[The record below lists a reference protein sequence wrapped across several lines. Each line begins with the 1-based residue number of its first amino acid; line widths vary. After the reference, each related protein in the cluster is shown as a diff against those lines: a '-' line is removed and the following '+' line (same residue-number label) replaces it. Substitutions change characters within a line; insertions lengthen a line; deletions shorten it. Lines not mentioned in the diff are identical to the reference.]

1 MREENDTVAIE
12 KEFNEYLWNTISIR
26 DTSVRKSMKENFYH
40 GIDGCREALQQIRD
54 RKYEESLIK
63 DGMIE

>member
-26 DTSVRKSMKENFYH
+26 DTSVRKLMKENFYVSAQTRS
-40 GIDGCREALQQIRD
+40 RERATAI
-54 RKYEESLIK
+54 SA
-63 DGMIE
+63 